1 MGGRLD
7 GKVAV
12 ITGGASGIGRATV
25 ELFEAEGAKVVLA
38 DIQADRGEAIAQG
51 SPDIRFVRTDVTRED
66 DIKAM
71 IDVAVEE
78 FGRLD
83 ILFNNAGTAEPD
95 AEMEYIRADA
105 FDRVMSLHVR
115 AALLGIKHAIPVMR
129 KQGGGAIVS
138 TSSVAGIGT
147 NYGPVNYSIAKAAI
161 IHLTKLAAVR
171 LASDRIR
178 VNCVNPGM
186 ITTAVFGRAM
196 GLTQDEA
203 EEKYETLRQL
213 APFAQPLPVGG
224 EGRDIAEAVLY
235 LASDAA
241 RFVTGQAL
249 VVDGGLTAGQVPDP
263 EGGNQKILAEMFGV
277 DFEALKDKARGRT
290 V

>member
-1 MGGRLD
+1 MSGRLE

-25 ELFEAEGAKVVLA
+25 ELFEREGAKVILA

-51 SPDIRFVRTDVTRED
+51 SPNIRFVKTDVTSES
-66 DIKAM
+66 DIEAM
-71 IDVAVEE
+71 IQAAVEE

-83 ILFNNAGTAEPD
+83 ILYNNAGTAEPD
-95 AEMEYIRADA
+95 AEIEYIKAEA

-129 KQGGGAIVS
+129 KQGGGSIVT

-147 NYGPVNYSIAKAAI
+147 NYGPMNYSIAKAAI
-161 IHLTKLAAVR
+161 IHMTKLAAVR
-171 LASDRIR
+171 LAADKIR

-203 EEKYETLRQL
+203 EEKYDTLRQL
-213 APFAQPLPVGG
+213 SAFAQPLPVGG
-224 EGRDIAEAVLY
+224 EGIDIAEGVLY

-249 VVDGGLTAGQVPDP
+249 VVDGGLTAGTPPDP
-263 EGGNQKILAEMFGV
+263 EGGNQKILAEMMGV
-277 DFEALKDKARGRT
+277 DFDALREKARGKS
-290 V
+290 

>member
-1 MGGRLD
+1 MSGRLD

-25 ELFEAEGAKVVLA
+25 ELFEREGARVILA
-38 DIQADRGEAIAQG
+38 DLQADRGEAIAQG
-51 SPDIRFVRTDVTRED
+51 SPNIRFVKTDVTSEA
-66 DIKAM
+66 DIEAM
-71 IDVAVEE
+71 IAAALEE

-95 AEMEYIRADA
+95 AEIEYIKADA
-105 FDRVMSLHVR
+105 FDRTMNLHVR

-147 NYGPVNYSIAKAAI
+147 SFGPMLYSMAKATI
-161 IHLTKLAAVR
+161 IHMTKLAAVR
-171 LASDRIR
+171 LAAEKIR

-196 GLTQDEA
+196 GLSQDEA
-203 EEKYETLRQL
+203 EAKYDTLRQIS
-213 APFAQPLPVGG
+213 AFAQPLPVGG
-224 EGRDIAEAVLY
+224 EGSDIAEAVLY

-249 VVDGGLTAGQVPDP
+249 VVDGGLTAGTPPDP
-263 EGGNQKILAEMFGV
+263 EGGNQKMLAEMMGV
-277 DFEALKDKARGRT
+277 DYEALKMKARDA
-290 V
+290 

>member
-1 MGGRLD
+1 MSGRLD

-25 ELFEAEGAKVVLA
+25 ELFEREGAKVILA
-38 DIQADRGEAIAQG
+38 DIQTDRGEAIAQG
-51 SPDIRFVRTDVTRED
+51 SPNIRFVRTDVTSEA

-71 IDVAVEE
+71 IDAAVEE

-95 AEMEYIRADA
+95 AEIEYIKADA
-105 FDRVMSLHVR
+105 FDRAMNLHVR

-129 KQGGGAIVS
+129 AHGGGAIVS

-147 NYGPVNYSIAKAAI
+147 NFGPMLYSMAKATI
-161 IHLTKLAAVR
+161 IHMTKLAAVR
-171 LASDRIR
+171 LAAEKIR

-196 GLTQDEA
+196 GLSQDEA
-203 EEKYETLRQL
+203 EAKYDTLRQIS
-213 APFAQPLPVGG
+213 AFAQPLPVGG
-224 EGRDIAEAVLY
+224 EGSDIAEAVLY
-235 LASDAA
+235 LSSDAA

-249 VVDGGLTAGQVPDP
+249 VVDGGLTAGTPPDP
-263 EGGNQKILAEMFGV
+263 EGGNQKLLAEMMGV
-277 DFEALKDKARGRT
+277 DYEALKMKARDA
-290 V
+290 